1 MESLKIKA
9 SPKQLSKLR
18 NGHKVRISRDVEG
31 TGFNL
36 IVNPATYNLATKAF
50 GKGKGVMIAL
60 SPEELSA
67 NREVEGNGIF
77 SKVGKAFKKGA
88 KAVEKG
94 AKFVGKQVVKGAKS
108 KVGKQILKTV
118 ATEVLEKGLP
128 MLAVGA
134 TTALG
139 QPELAP
145 VVGRV
150 AGLAGKQLNKKVSSE
165 IEGMGMGCC
174 GCGLYAGGGL
184 YAGASRGGG
193 LYAGARS
200 MRGGGVMG
208 RGSLLNISNA
218 KLPPALQSQNSSA
231 NFHFSTQ
238 LPPAYANLK

>member
-36 IVNPATYNLATKAF
+36 IVNPANYNLATKAF

-60 SPEELSA
+60 SNEELSA

-77 SKVGKAFKKGA
+77 SKIKKGFKKAGKAIKKGA
-88 KAVEKG
+88 E
-94 AKFVGKQVVKGAKS
+94 FVGDNIVKGAKS
-108 KVGKQILKTV
+108 KVGKQILTTLAKE
-118 ATEVLEKGLP
+118 ALEKGLP
-128 MLAVGA
+128 ALAMGA
-134 TTALG
+134 ATALG

-208 RGSLLNISNA
+208 RGSLLNVSNA
-218 KLPPALQSQNSSA
+218 KLPPALQSQNASA
-231 NFHFSTQ
+231 NWSMRNQ

>member
-50 GKGKGVMIAL
+50 GKGKGMMVQL

-77 SKVGKAFKKGA
+77 SKIKKGFKKAGKAIKKGA
-88 KAVEKG
+88 E
-94 AKFVGKQVVKGAKS
+94 FVGDNIVKGAKS
-108 KVGKQILKTV
+108 KVGKKILTTLAKE
-118 ATEVLEKGLP
+118 ALEKGLP
-128 MLAVGA
+128 ALAMGA
-134 TTALG
+134 ATALG

-150 AGLAGKQLNKKVSSE
+150 AGLAGKQASKAVSKE
-165 IEGMGMGCC
+165 IDGM
-174 GCGLYAGGGL
+174 GLYAGGGL
-184 YAGASRGGG
+184 YAGARSTRGGG
-193 LYAGARS
+193 LYAGAS
-200 MRGGGVMG
+200 GRGVGVMG
-208 RGSLLNISNA
+208 RGSLLNVSNS
-218 KLPPALQSQNSSA
+218 KLPPALQSQNASA

>member
-18 NGHKVRISRDVEG
+18 NGHRVRVSRDVEG

-50 GKGKGVMIAL
+50 GKGKGMMVQL

-77 SKVGKAFKKGA
+77 SKIKKGFKKAGKAIKKGA
-88 KAVEKG
+88 E
-94 AKFVGKQVVKGAKS
+94 FVGDNIVKGAKS
-108 KVGKQILKTV
+108 KVGKKILTTLAKE
-118 ATEVLEKGLP
+118 ALEKGLP
-128 MLAVGA
+128 ALAMGA
-134 TTALG
+134 ATALG

-150 AGLAGKQLNKKVSSE
+150 AGLAGKQASKAVSKE
-165 IEGMGMGCC
+165 IDGM
-174 GCGLYAGGGL
+174 GLYAGGGL

-200 MRGGGVMG
+200 MRGSGVMG

-218 KLPPALQSQNSSA
+218 KLPPALQSQNASA